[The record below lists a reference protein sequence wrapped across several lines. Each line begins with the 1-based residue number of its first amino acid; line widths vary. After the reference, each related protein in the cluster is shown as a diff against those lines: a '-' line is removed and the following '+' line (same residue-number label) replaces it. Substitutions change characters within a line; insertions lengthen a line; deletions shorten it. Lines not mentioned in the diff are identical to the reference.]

1 MLMCHVIM
9 TSSANAKYLTPFT
22 FTNALVKFKDY
33 NISGYLLDNFQNHVT
48 LMPPLFAKLVNLT
61 KFG

>member
-1 MLMCHVIM
+1 M
-9 TSSANAKYLTPFT
+9 TSPSNAKYLNPFT
-22 FTNALVKFKDY
+22 FTNTLVKFKDY

-48 LMPPLFAKLVNLT
+48 LTSPLFAKLANLT